1 MPPRNDY
8 KIIKVPLNNSP
19 KNYPQS
25 FPRMPR
31 LYCELLENKKKIK
44 QDLINKEHISSS
56 NLPSSLFPNVDEGGK
71 LGDVNNDYSKEEYKN
86 SIPEPEISKTPISI
100 SSIESDRSEDNNN
113 QFKVIKESFDNKDS
127 QDISD
132 RLKELL
138 SADDL
143 TLTPSKPPSK
153 PPPQPFSP
161 NILPTSS
168 HTPANKIPTLAELEQ
183 KGQFT
188 KDHEFRDINLPSPNE
203 EELEDKKRELM
214 FKFDLLKRSYPNSAI
229 PEFSIH
235 SDYNVMR
242 RSYDNSVRKL
252 SLDSTVDTYK
262 SYLIGGFML
271 VEFILGHFFKFEM
284 TGFTQQQVLQMNN
297 YERLLI
303 ELGEKSYVPDG
314 SKWPVELRL
323 LFLIIM
329 NAAFFIVSKMIMRK
343 TGANVM
349 GMINSVTKVSSGPPS
364 TTKKKMKGPMIDIDD
379 I

>member
-1 MPPRNDY
+1 
-8 KIIKVPLNNSP
+8 
-19 KNYPQS
+19 
-25 FPRMPR
+25 
-31 LYCELLENKKKIK
+31 
-44 QDLINKEHISSS
+44 
-56 NLPSSLFPNVDEGGK
+56 
-71 LGDVNNDYSKEEYKN
+71 
-86 SIPEPEISKTPISI
+86 
-100 SSIESDRSEDNNN
+100 
-113 QFKVIKESFDNKDS
+113 
-127 QDISD
+127 
-132 RLKELL
+132 
-138 SADDL
+138 
-143 TLTPSKPPSK
+143 
-153 PPPQPFSP
+153 
-161 NILPTSS
+161 
-168 HTPANKIPTLAELEQ
+168 
-183 KGQFT
+183 
-188 KDHEFRDINLPSPNE
+188 
-203 EELEDKKRELM
+203 M

-349 GMINSVTKVSSGPPS
+349 GMINSVTKVSSQFS
-364 TTKKKMKGPMIDIDD
+364 LHLAKKKMKGPMIDIDD